1 MLPRARAPARSAIVQ
16 QSVNH
21 IRHPSLCPLRSKP
34 PTRSARQQGSKSKVN
49 TYRTRATFHLSN
61 PRPRLSKRQVDC
73 SRPLLARRHRPLV
86 LRTRQHIGPPYHLT
100 PCLFSIDRLANRRHH
115 TIRRYIPHHTSLSC
129 RFATKLPNLP
139 LAHTRYESHSAHP
152 RPRQS

>member
-49 TYRTRATFHLSN
+49 PYRTGVILHLPN
-61 PRPRLSKRQVDC
+61 PRPRLSKRQANC
-73 SRPLLARRHRPLV
+73 SRPLPARRHRPLV
-86 LRTRQHIGPPYHLT
+86 LRTRQHNGPSYHLT
-100 PCLFSIDRLANRRHH
+100 P
-115 TIRRYIPHHTSLSC
+115 SLLSTVDSLIVGIT
-129 RFATKLPNLP
+129 RFGDTHYTVPRGRVASLPAPPYLP
-139 LAHTRYESHSAHP
+139 LACTRYASHPAHP